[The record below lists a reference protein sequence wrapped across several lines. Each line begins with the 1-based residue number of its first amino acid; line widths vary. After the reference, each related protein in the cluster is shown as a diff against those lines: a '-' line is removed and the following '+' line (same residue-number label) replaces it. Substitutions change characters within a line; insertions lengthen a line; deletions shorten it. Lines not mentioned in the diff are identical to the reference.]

1 MKPVVIKLYGLFP
14 TTKRRYLWT
23 MLVTLLI
30 VAASVCWARF
40 FLTLPFPWE
49 DEQPPRKLAD
59 LWLARNFYWLVLG
72 GLLLGLLDGI
82 FVFRRFARAEA
93 QQRMNPSPPSSTP

>member
-1 MKPVVIKLYGLFP
+1 MKPVVVKLYGLFP

-23 MLVTLLI
+23 MLFTLLI
-30 VAASVCWARF
+30 LTASVCWARF
-40 FLTLPFPWE
+40 FLKLPLPWE
-49 DEQPPRKLAD
+49 DERPPWQLAD

-93 QQRMNPSPPSSTP
+93 QQRMNPSPPPSTP